1 MSFPRRLLHED
12 ERVVVDQRPHWRSFA
27 GAASALVVAVGV
39 LVATAVAGLDQWLQL
54 AAAALTLLA
63 LARFVVRYTRW
74 AGTRTVVTTARF
86 VHRRGAL
93 AKRGVEL
100 PLSQVGRVAVEQS
113 LADRLLR
120 SGDLVI
126 EAVGDDRTQRF
137 TDVSRPEHVQRQ
149 LQRLVDD
156 DRRGGATVPEQL
168 ARLGELRR
176 RGVITDDEFGSGK
189 ASLLERL

>member
-1 MSFPRRLLHED
+1 MSFPRRLLHAD
-12 ERVVVDQRPHWRSFA
+12 ERVVLDQRPHCGSFA
-27 GAASALVVAVGV
+27 GAAAALVAALGL
-39 LVATAVAGLDQWLQL
+39 LVALAVAGLHQWLQL
-54 AAAALTLLA
+54 AAAAAALLA

-74 AGTRTVVTTARF
+74 AGTRIVVTTDRF

-100 PLSQVGRVAVEQS
+100 PLSQVGTVAVEQS
-113 LADRLLR
+113 LVDRLLR

-126 EAVGDDRTQRF
+126 TSVGDHRAQRF
-137 TDVSRPEHVQRQ
+137 THVSRPDHVQRQ

-156 DRRGGATVPEQL
+156 GRRDGATVPEQL

-176 RGVITDDEFGSGK
+176 AGVITDDEFGSGK
-189 ASLLERL
+189 ASLLGRL